1 MRHRIITRGLRI
13 LATALIIAALT
24 AIAYECHTKA
34 FIAGFLYLLPIV
46 FIAFGWGWLEA
57 TVASVLAA
65 GCLDYFFTAPVFRFT
80 MADSQ
85 DWVALGGFEAV
96 VLVVSRLADRLKH
109 QAAMTNAQRERVE
122 KLYLVSRDILLM
134 DRGKDLCAQLAKL
147 VVQVFAVDGIAFWDA
162 REAQFSSS
170 GIHTINPEEVRAIY
184 LNESHEDDLTNG
196 VFKRVL
202 MAGTHSIGALCL
214 MDRASDR
221 HIGPISVDAIASLS
235 AIAMERA
242 HSLLAESL
250 AEAAKRNEQLRST
263 VLDGLAHAFKTPL
276 ATIETASSGLLE
288 MGNLGHNQR
297 ELISL
302 INQQAVALA
311 DLTTQVLQTA
321 RASKEQLAVDC
332 QSLPL
337 GPFLQSCIEKSRQI
351 LAEHPLNLCVDCL
364 AGSRVYADSRLLQ
377 MALLQFLDNASK
389 YASPGS
395 PIDLRV
401 TATDTETWFSV
412 HNIGSYIE
420 PAEQWRIF
428 ERFYRAPGSEYRASG
443 TGIGLAVAKQIAVAH
458 HGRVWIES
466 EVDSGTTFFL
476 ALPHGSV
483 PAH

>member
-1 MRHRIITRGLRI
+1 
-13 LATALIIAALT
+13 
-24 AIAYECHTKA
+24 
-34 FIAGFLYLLPIV
+34 
-46 FIAFGWGWLEA
+46 
-57 TVASVLAA
+57 
-65 GCLDYFFTAPVFRFT
+65 
-80 MADSQ
+80 
-85 DWVALGGFEAV
+85 
-96 VLVVSRLADRLKH
+96 
-109 QAAMTNAQRERVE
+109 
-122 KLYLVSRDILLM
+122 
-134 DRGKDLCAQLAKL
+134 
-147 VVQVFAVDGIAFWDA
+147 
-162 REAQFSSS
+162 
-170 GIHTINPEEVRAIY
+170 
-184 LNESHEDDLTNG
+184 
-196 VFKRVL
+196 
-202 MAGTHSIGALCL
+202 
-214 MDRASDR
+214 
-221 HIGPISVDAIASLS
+221 
-235 AIAMERA
+235 
-242 HSLLAESL
+242 
-250 AEAAKRNEQLRST
+250 
-263 VLDGLAHAFKTPL
+263 
-276 ATIETASSGLLE
+276 
-288 MGNLGHNQR
+288 MGNLGHNQW

-364 AGSRVYADSRLLQ
+364 SGSRVYADSRLLQ

-395 PIDLRV
+395 PIGLRV

-443 TGIGLAVAKQIAVAH
+443 TGIGLAIAKQIAVAH

>member
-1 MRHRIITRGLRI
+1 MRHGIIARGLRI
-13 LATALIIAALT
+13 LATVLIIATLT
-24 AIAYECHTKA
+24 SVAYECHAKA
-34 FIAGFLYLLPIV
+34 FVAGFLYLLPIV

-65 GCLDYFFTAPVFRFT
+65 ASLDYFFTAPVFRFT

-96 VLVVSRLADRLKH
+96 VLVVSRLAGRLTH
-109 QAAMTNAQRERVE
+109 HAGMTNAQRERVE

-134 DRGKDLCAQLAKL
+134 DRGRDLCAQLAKL

-162 REAQFSSS
+162 REAQFSSF
-170 GIHTINPEEVRAIY
+170 GVHAINPEEVRAIY
-184 LNESHEDDLTNG
+184 LNQSHADDLTNG
-196 VFKRVL
+196 VFKRAL
-202 MAGTHSIGALCL
+202 MAGAHCVGALYL
-214 MDRASDR
+214 VDRASDR

-242 HSLLAESL
+242 HSFLAESL
-250 AEAAKRNEQLRST
+250 AEAARRNEQLRST
-263 VLDGLAHAFKTPL
+263 VIDGLAHAFKTPL

-288 MGNLGHNQR
+288 MGNLRHNQT

-311 DLTTQVLQTA
+311 ELATQVLQTA
-321 RASKEQLAVDC
+321 RASQEQLAVDC
-332 QSLPL
+332 QSMPIKS
-337 GPFLQSCIEKSRQI
+337 FLESCIEKSRQV
-351 LAEHPLNLCVDCL
+351 LAEHTLNLCLDGVSD
-364 AGSRVYADSRLLQ
+364 GRVYADSRLLQ

-395 PIDLRV
+395 PIGLRV
-401 TATDTETWFSV
+401 TATDTETWFCV
-412 HNIGSYIE
+412 HNIGSYVE

-443 TGIGLAVAKQIAVAH
+443 TGIGLAVARQIAVAH

-466 EVDSGTTFFL
+466 DIHSGTSFFL
-476 ALPHGSV
+476 AVPHVSV